1 MTDKNIIAKVSAELK
16 AQGINATDAQIES
29 AIGKVTAKQE
39 LSLETMDNV
48 AGGFGWADLAKL
60 APDAIKAIKELL
72 GGGGGENKDGGNG
85 GGSGS
90 GGSGG
95 STNNTNTNSGKQ
107 VSQQGEG
114 NQLSNSGG
122 NITIS

>member
-72 GGGGGENKDGGNG
+72 GGGGGDNKDGGNG

-95 STNNTNTNSGKQ
+95 STNTNTNSGKQ
-107 VSQQGEG
+107 ISQQGHE
-114 NQLSNSGG
+114 NQLANSGSG
-122 NITIS
+122 NISVS